1 LTTLKTTDEAL
12 KFALEKK
19 LCELSF
25 YEFFKKA
32 WHIVEPSIE
41 LSTNWHH
48 KYLCDILQKEA
59 ERIIANKPKTK
70 DIVINIPFRSTK
82 SLLVTV
88 MFPVWSWIRNP
99 KFRFITA
106 SYSAE
111 LSIEHST
118 RSRDIINSKWFKDRW
133 GELFHIKKDQN
144 LKSRYENNFLGVRR
158 ATSVGGTVTGQ
169 GGDFLIVDD
178 PVSPQNAASEIER
191 ENANE
196 WYRTTF
202 YSRLNNPLTGIRIVI
217 MQRIHDNDLS
227 GFLLYGA
234 DSRLKYQH
242 ICIPAELSDD
252 VKPKSLENNYDK
264 DGLFWTDRFSK
275 TILDD
280 YKQALGSYGYAGQLM
295 QTPTP
300 LNSGMIKAEWL
311 RIDQNKMIDIGE
323 QTVVDFVIDP
333 AYTSNEKN
341 DPSALLAYI
350 FKNNKWQIIDCVNVY
365 KEFPELVKFIPQW
378 VQKNGYSNRS
388 RVYVEPKASGKSI
401 VQTLQKETGLNV
413 REDKPPSKDKVAR
426 VQDISAALESG
437 RVSLLRG
444 KWNEEFLQQ
453 LVKFPSAKHDD
464 MVDCLVM
471 ALNKNMWNNAKV
483 VYFA

>member
-1 LTTLKTTDEAL
+1 METTDKAL

-25 YEFFKKA
+25 YEFFQKA
-32 WHIVEPSIE
+32 WHIVEPSIK

-48 KYLCDILQKEA
+48 KYLCDTLQEEC
-59 ERIIANKPKTK
+59 ERIIDNRVKTK
-70 DIVINIPFRSTK
+70 DIIINIPFRATK
-82 SLLVTV
+82 SILVTV
-88 MFPVWSWIRNP
+88 MFPVWCWIKDP
-99 KFRFITA
+99 KLRFITA
-106 SYSAE
+106 SYSAD

-118 RSRDIINSKWFKDRW
+118 RSRDIINSEWFKDRW

-178 PVSPQNAASEIER
+178 PVSPQHAASEIER

-202 YSRLNNPLTGIRIVI
+202 YSRLNNPHTGIRIII

-227 GFLLYGA
+227 GFLLYGE
-234 DSRLKYQH
+234 DSRTKYQH
-242 ICIPAELSDD
+242 ICIPAEKSND
-252 VKPKSLENNYDK
+252 VKPKKLNSFYDE

-300 LNSGMIKAEWL
+300 LNSGMIKSEWL
-311 RIDQNKMIDIGE
+311 KIDQYKIIDDNIA
-323 QTVVDFVIDP
+323 VNFVIDP

-341 DPSALLAYI
+341 DPSALLAYT
-350 FKNNKWQIIDCVNVY
+350 FRDNKWQIIDCVNVY

-378 VQKNGYSNRS
+378 VTKNGYSNRS
-388 RVYVEPKASGKSI
+388 RIYVEPKASGKSI

-426 VQDISAALESG
+426 VQDISASLESG

-471 ALNKNMWNNAKV
+471 AINKNMWNHSKI
-483 VYFA
+483 VYFS

>member
-1 LTTLKTTDEAL
+1 MTKLTTTDNTL
-12 KFALEKK
+12 RFALEKK

-48 KYLCDILQKEA
+48 KYLCDLLQEEA

-88 MFPVWSWIRNP
+88 MFPVWAWVKNP

-106 SYSAE
+106 SYSAD
-111 LSIEHST
+111 LSIEHAT
-118 RSRDIINSKWFKDRW
+118 RSRDIINSDWFKDRW
-133 GELFHIKKDQN
+133 SDIFHIKKDQN
-144 LKSRYENNFLGVRR
+144 LKARYENNFLGVRR

-169 GGDFLIVDD
+169 GGDFLLVDD
-178 PVSPQNAASEIER
+178 PVSPQHAASEIER

-202 YSRLNNPLTGIRIVI
+202 YSRLNNPLTGVRIVI

-227 GFLLYGA
+227 GFLLSNSN
-234 DSRLKYQH
+234 SRLKYKH

-252 VKPKSLENNYDK
+252 LKPKILKSNYDEN
-264 DGLFWTDRFSK
+264 GLFWSDRFSRD
-275 TILDD
+275 ILDD

-300 LNSGMIKAEWL
+300 LNSGMIRSDWFK
-311 RIDQNKMIDIGE
+311 IDQYRHTGDN
-323 QTVVDFVIDP
+323 TTVDFVIDP
-333 AYTSNEKN
+333 AYTANEKN
-341 DPSALLAYI
+341 DPSALLAYT
-350 FKNNKWQIIDCVNVY
+350 FKDNKWQIIDCVNVY

-378 VQKNGYSNRS
+378 VAKNGYTSRS

-401 VQTLQKETGLNV
+401 VQTLKKETGLNV

-426 VQDISAALESG
+426 VQDISASLETG
-437 RVSLLRG
+437 RVSLLKG
-444 KWNEEFLQQ
+444 DWNEEFLQQ
-453 LVKFPSAKHDD
+453 LIKFPSAKHDD

-471 ALNKNMWNNAKV
+471 AINKNMWNHSKIL
-483 VYFA
+483 YFS

>member
-1 LTTLKTTDEAL
+1 LTKTDNTLR
-12 KFALEKK
+12 FALEKK
-19 LCELSF
+19 LCEISF

-48 KYLCDILQKEA
+48 KYLCDILQEEA
-59 ERIIANKPKTK
+59 ERIIANKPKTR
-70 DIVINIPFRSTK
+70 DIIINIPFRSTK

-88 MFPVWSWIRNP
+88 MFPVWAWIKNP

-106 SYSAE
+106 SYSAD
-111 LSIEHST
+111 LSIEHAT
-118 RSRDIINSKWFKDRW
+118 RSRDIITATWFKDRW
-133 GELFHIKKDQN
+133 GDIFHIKKDQN
-144 LKSRYENNFLGVRR
+144 LKARYENNFLGVRR

-169 GGDFLIVDD
+169 GGDFLLVDD
-178 PVSPQNAASEIER
+178 PVSPQHAASEVER

-202 YSRLNNPLTGIRIVI
+202 YSRLNNPLTGIRIII

-227 GFLLYGA
+227 GFLLGNGN
-234 DSRLKYQH
+234 SRLKYNH

-252 VKPKSLENNYDK
+252 LKPKILKDNYDE
-264 DGLFWTDRFSK
+264 DGLFWKDRFSRD
-275 TILDD
+275 ILDD
-280 YKQALGSYGYAGQLM
+280 YKQALGTYGYAGQLM

-300 LNSGMIKAEWL
+300 LNSGMIRSDWFK
-311 RIDQNKMIDIGE
+311 IDQYKHTTE
-323 QTVVDFVIDP
+323 QTAVDFVIDP
-333 AYTSNEKN
+333 AYTANEKN
-341 DPSALLAYI
+341 DPSALLAYT
-350 FKNNKWQIIDCVNVY
+350 FKDNKWQIIDCVNVY

-378 VQKNGYSNRS
+378 VAKNGYTNRS

-401 VQTLQKETGLNV
+401 VQTLKKETGLNV

-426 VQDISAALESG
+426 VQDISASLETG
-437 RVSLLRG
+437 RVSLLKG
-444 KWNEEFLQQ
+444 DWNEEFLQQ

-471 ALNKNMWNNAKV
+471 AINKNMWNHSKI
-483 VYFA
+483 VYFS

>member
-1 LTTLKTTDEAL
+1 LTTTDDAL

-25 YEFFKKA
+25 YEFFIQA

-88 MFPVWSWIRNP
+88 MFPVWAWIKNP

-106 SYSAE
+106 SYSAD
-111 LSIEHST
+111 LSIEHAT
-118 RSRDIINSKWFKDRW
+118 RSRDIINSDWFKDRW
-133 GELFHIKKDQN
+133 ADIFHIKKDQN
-144 LKSRYENNFLGVRR
+144 LKARYENNFLGVRR

-169 GGDFLIVDD
+169 GGDFLLVDD
-178 PVSPQNAASEIER
+178 PVSPQHAASEIER

-202 YSRLNNPLTGIRIVI
+202 YSRLNNPLTGVRIVI

-227 GFLLYGA
+227 GFLLSNGN
-234 DSRLKYQH
+234 SRLKYKH

-252 VKPKSLENNYDK
+252 LKPKILKDNYDEN
-264 DGLFWTDRFSK
+264 GLFWSDRFSRD
-275 TILDD
+275 ILDD

-300 LNSGMIKAEWL
+300 LNSGMIRSDWFK
-311 RIDQNKMIDIGE
+311 IDQYKHTTE
-323 QTVVDFVIDP
+323 QTTVDFVIDP
-333 AYTSNEKN
+333 AYTANEKN
-341 DPSALLAYI
+341 DPSALLAYT
-350 FKNNKWQIIDCVNVY
+350 FKDNKWQIIDCVNVY

-378 VQKNGYSNRS
+378 VAKNGYTNRS

-401 VQTLQKETGLNV
+401 VQTLKKETGLNV

-426 VQDISAALESG
+426 VQDISASLETG
-437 RVSLLRG
+437 RVSLLKG
-444 KWNEEFLQQ
+444 DWNEEFLQQ
-453 LVKFPSAKHDD
+453 LIKFPSAKHDD

-471 ALNKNMWNNAKV
+471 AINKNMWNHSKIL
-483 VYFA
+483 YFS